1 MKTYE
6 FTVILA
12 EVDLMTDAMADALYQ
27 AGCSDGSPFSGEGIA
42 SVGFDREAASLEAA
56 IKSAI
61 ADVERAG
68 QRVARVEIG
77 SEEIAAL

>member
-6 FTVILA
+6 FTVILSD
-12 EVDLMTDAMADALYQ
+12 VDIVTDAMADALFE
-27 AGCSDGSPFSGEGIA
+27 AGCSDGSPFSGEGIVA
-42 SVGFDREAASLEAA
+42 VGFDREAASLEAA

-61 ADVERAG
+61 ADIERAG

-77 SEEIAAL
+77 SKEIAAL